1 MTPAMTP
8 ESADILTLEGL
19 GWLAGQDNALE
30 RFLNQSGIDAAS
42 LREAAGSREMS
53 VAVLDFLFG
62 NEELL
67 LQFCESAA
75 ITPKQMHLARHVLGG
90 EM

>member
-1 MTPAMTP
+1 MTP
-8 ESADILTLEGL
+8 ERAEILALESL
-19 GWLAGQDNALE
+19 GWLAAQDDGMQ

-42 LREAAGSREMS
+42 LREAAGSREMG
-53 VAVLDFLFG
+53 VAVLDFLLG

-75 ITPKQMHLARHVLGG
+75 IAPKQMHLARHVLGG

>member
-1 MTPAMTP
+1 MTPDRAETI
-8 ESADILTLEGL
+8 ALDGL
-19 GWLAGQDNALE
+19 GWLAGQDNAIE

-53 VAVLDFLFG
+53 VAVLDFLLG
-62 NEELL
+62 NEDLL
-67 LQFCESAA
+67 LQFCESASIA
-75 ITPKQMHLARHVLGG
+75 PKQMHLARHVLGG